1 MRSSESYKL
10 GQTSVRSRQE
20 ERNAAVTFSV
30 ARMVNILL
38 PSTVPCSRR
47 SAFMKIIVRRVR
59 RKLSLFPWS
68 QPSCSPSLLSRGA
81 RWEAPGH
88 RLDGLH
94 WISPASPEQEVPWPP
109 PVLAQADT
117 GDPQIQPNQSRA
129 RYLRSRSC
137 HLLSTEPRQRPL
149 QSKERMIS
157 SNSVFKPWLSIYILI
172 Q

>member
-68 QPSCSPSLLSRGA
+68 QPPVHHLFFLGELSEKPRDTDWMNYIESSQPVLNRKSPGPHLSLPRQIPETPRSNL
-81 RWEAPGH
+81 
-88 RLDGLH
+88 
-94 WISPASPEQEVPWPP
+94 ISPELDISDLD
-109 PVLAQADT
+109 LAICYQQNRDNALYSLKN
-117 GDPQIQPNQSRA
+117 GWYRVIQCLNPDCRF
-129 RYLRSRSC
+129 
-137 HLLSTEPRQRPL
+137 T
-149 QSKERMIS
+149 
-157 SNSVFKPWLSIYILI
+157 F
-172 Q
+172 